1 MRTFFVLA
9 SATIALAACGGAT
22 TEPTTPASSNAA
34 TPAGSSATAAPT
46 AWQHGMSKDQQ
57 IAIMKQRVM
66 PAMSKVFKEHD
77 ATKYAEF
84 SCKTCHGP
92 GPGLPEPREVL
103 PHLTL
108 KDGELTAFQEKPEI
122 AKWMAEKV
130 SPAMAEAMGMK
141 PYDPKTHEGFGC
153 GNCHAIDK

>member
-1 MRTFFVLA
+1 
-9 SATIALAACGGAT
+9 
-22 TEPTTPASSNAA
+22 
-34 TPAGSSATAAPT
+34 
-46 AWQHGMSKDQQ
+46 MSKDQQ